1 MLIELLGRWNLH
13 SIRMQTVGLL
23 VSLMRFGAPSTH
35 WDLTHV
41 DDLDA
46 AGATLLWKAWRGSR
60 PAALALRPVDELL
73 FERLA
78 TLPPHAAPPSLSSR
92 LVGPLLRLGRGVR
105 IFGSYALGMMNLV
118 GDVTLCAAR
127 SITSPSSIPWREISA
142 TIYRNGLQALPITAL
157 VGFLIGIVLS
167 YLSGEQL
174 HQFGADTFIVNLMG
188 IATLRELGPL
198 LAAIL
203 NAGRSGSSMTAQIGV
218 MRVTGELEA
227 MDVMGISATQ
237 RLVLPKVIGQFVAM
251 PLVVLWTSAIA
262 LLGGMLGA
270 KLQLGVAPQEFIH
283 RLPQVVPAV
292 DLWFGI
298 VKGALFGALV
308 ALVSCYFGL
317 RIRPDTEGLALGTTE
332 SVVTSL
338 TLVLLLDAILAMLF
352 SGLGS

>member
-1 MLIELLGRWNLH
+1 MRVELHGRWNLH
-13 SIRMQTVGLL
+13 SLRASTVELLSALIRAE
-23 VSLMRFGAPSTH
+23 APSTR
-35 WDLTHV
+35 WDLTRI

-60 PAALALRPVDELL
+60 PAALALRPGDELL

-78 TLPPHAAPPSLSSR
+78 TLPPHAAPPPLSER
-92 LVGPLLRLGRGVR
+92 LAGPFLKLGLGIRT
-105 IFGSYALGMMNLV
+105 FGSYALGMVNLL
-118 GDVTLCAAR
+118 GDVAYCGAA
-127 SITSPSSIPWREISA
+127 SLASPANIPWREISA

-167 YLSGEQL
+167 YLSGQQL
-174 HQFGADTFIVNLMG
+174 HQFGADEFIVNLMG

-237 RLVLPKVIGQFVAM
+237 RLVLPKVIGQLIAM

-262 LLGGMLGA
+262 MLGGMLGA

-283 RLPQVVPAV
+283 RLPQVVPAI
-292 DLWFGI
+292 DLWFGLI
-298 VKGALFGALV
+298 KGALFGGLV

-352 SGLGS
+352 SGLGQ